1 MPRIYDL
8 DRMGI
13 LLFDFH
19 IVGDRVCFP
28 LLVTLAALSLGRTA
42 GWNRAAGNV

>member
-1 MPRIYDL
+1 MSRINDL

-19 IVGDRVCFP
+19 IVGAARVVAF
-28 LLVTLAALSLGRTA
+28 ARTMVGA
-42 GWNRAAGNV
+42 F